1 MVEHDHDAA
10 MKLAD
15 ERRDARL
22 AEGKATE
29 GAIDAAHQ
37 SERDHLEQ
45 LHGDRLAAIDAEETR
60 RAQRRREIEQEQEGR
75 ARERE
80 AAQEARQSRR
90 LGLQAIGEAE
100 REATLAAGAVGR
112 MTRGIVASVVGRS
125 PELMG
130 RLTMPSMPVVRV
142 GDPVEQANRK
152 LDKLIQVEERN
163 NRLLERIE
171 QSGGLLG
178 P

>member
-1 MVEHDHDAA
+1 
-10 MKLAD
+10 
-15 ERRDARL
+15 
-22 AEGKATE
+22 
-29 GAIDAAHQ
+29 
-37 SERDHLEQ
+37 
-45 LHGDRLAAIDAEETR
+45 
-60 RAQRRREIEQEQEGR
+60 
-75 ARERE
+75 
-80 AAQEARQSRR
+80 
-90 LGLQAIGEAE
+90 
-100 REATLAAGAVGR
+100 